1 MSEANRENLSAFVDG
16 ELEQEQIRFL
26 LRRLDHDVELR
37 AAWTRYHLMGDGL
50 RRQLPPLA
58 GTRFADGVMA
68 AIGPVPASAS
78 GRRRWLQWSAGGAIA
93 AGVAAMALMVAQ
105 PPAGQRDMTPDL
117 AAATAD
123 VQPVSQPAAP
133 PVVPRWLSA
142 TPAAAQLAQPAAAT
156 FYAVGPGRG
165 ADALAPYMSIPH
177 YSTPYHS
184 MRDLHSAGM
193 PLGQHGPGAGPY
205 ARLASPAASASAS
218 ASAATHA
225 YAQ

>member
-1 MSEANRENLSAFVDG
+1 MSEVNQEHLSAFVDG

-37 AAWTRYHLMGDGL
+37 GAWARYHLMGDGL

-58 GTRFADGVMA
+58 GTHFADGVMA
-68 AIGPVPASAS
+68 AIGQAPAS

-105 PPAGQRDMTPDL
+105 PPAGPQDTTGPD
-117 AAATAD
+117 AATAIAD
-123 VQPVSQPAAP
+123 VQSVSPPAAA

-142 TPAAAQLAQPAAAT
+142 TPAAAQLTQPAAAT
-156 FYAVGPGRG
+156 FYAVGPGNGRG
-165 ADALAPYMSIPH
+165 ADALAPYMDIPH
-177 YSTPYHS
+177 YGTSGLRP
-184 MRDLHSAGM
+184 AGM
-193 PLGQHGPGAGPY
+193 PLDPHRAGDAHY
-205 ARLASPAASASAS
+205 ARLASPAAA

-225 YAQ
+225 QLQ